1 MFQIEKIVLTN
12 ASGYDIIIKLSRETR
27 VKRPT
32 EKLENCIRRQTC
44 GKNFMKVA
52 EKIIRN
58 EVSYKKLFQKTSKK
72 YLTNGKR
79 CGTINKLS
87 PRATR
92 TKERERNGRQ

>member
-44 GKNFMKVA
+44 GRNFMKYA
-52 EKIIRN
+52 EKFGRKRQLPEKN
-58 EVSYKKLFQKTSKK
+58 FSKNFFKKLQKST
-72 YLTNGKR
+72 
-79 CGTINKLS
+79 
-87 PRATR
+87 
-92 TKERERNGRQ
+92 